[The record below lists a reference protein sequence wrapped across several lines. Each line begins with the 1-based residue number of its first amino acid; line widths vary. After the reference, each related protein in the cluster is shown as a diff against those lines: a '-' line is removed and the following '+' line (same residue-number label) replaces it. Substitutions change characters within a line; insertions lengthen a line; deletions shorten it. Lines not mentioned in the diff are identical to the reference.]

1 MKDNLSKK
9 LTYKESINR
18 YDVEFIY
25 KGKIRLLFM
34 LPTTEKDYAEALL
47 EDKTIR
53 KMMKLFYVFYLI
65 FRKAIFNYVVE
76 TQGADFMLEEPVSS
90 NGIRVSFDPNK
101 KTLQACAKTDRS
113 KKLLKRYLDSH
124 RDLVVK

>member
-1 MKDNLSKK
+1 MKKDNLSKK

-25 KGKIRLLFM
+25 KGKIKLLFM

-47 EDKTIR
+47 EDTTIR
-53 KMMKLFYVFYLI
+53 KMMKLFYIFYFI

-76 TQGADFMLEEPVSS
+76 TQGVDFMLEEGGTRHDGEV
-90 NGIRVSFDPNK
+90 I
-101 KTLQACAKTDRS
+101 LEAI
-113 KKLLKRYLDSH
+113 
-124 RDLVVK
+124 

>member
-9 LTYKESINR
+9 LTYKEAIDR

-34 LPTTEKDYAEALL
+34 LPSTEKDYAEALL
-47 EDKTIR
+47 EDATIR
-53 KMMKLFYVFYLI
+53 KMMKLFYIIYFI

-76 TQGADFMLEEPVSS
+76 TQGVDFMLEEGGTRHDGEV
-90 NGIRVSFDPNK
+90 I
-101 KTLQACAKTDRS
+101 LEAI
-113 KKLLKRYLDSH
+113 
-124 RDLVVK
+124 

>member
-9 LTYKESINR
+9 LTYKESIDR

-47 EDKTIR
+47 EDTTIR
-53 KMMKLFYVFYLI
+53 KMMKLFYIFYFI

-76 TQGADFMLEEPVSS
+76 TQGADFMLEDGGTRHDGEV
-90 NGIRVSFDPNK
+90 I
-101 KTLQACAKTDRS
+101 LEAI
-113 KKLLKRYLDSH
+113 
-124 RDLVVK
+124 

>member
-1 MKDNLSKK
+1 MKKDNLSKK

-47 EDKTIR
+47 EDTTIR
-53 KMMKLFYVFYLI
+53 KVMKLFYIFYFI

-76 TQGADFMLEEPVSS
+76 TQGADFMLEDGGTRHDGE
-90 NGIRVSFDPNK
+90 II
-101 KTLQACAKTDRS
+101 LEAI
-113 KKLLKRYLDSH
+113 
-124 RDLVVK
+124 